1 MTMRFENNLQA
12 PNFTVKNIDILN
24 VSRPQNYK
32 YSHRK
37 GRPKHGFVYTVS
49 GMMRD
54 TFYAGGETH
63 IDVKAGE
70 LVFIPQNC
78 AYTGTY
84 LEENTEIKIVQFDL
98 ADGVLPEYL
107 SRPHKISLPEAEEL
121 IDSFFLPGNSHP
133 FYSLSCMY
141 KLLWH
146 IDAAYSKIPTTYKKL
161 QAALSE
167 ISANY
172 AQSRPISDYAALCGM
187 SEVNFR
193 RLFHKYTGKSPIQH
207 RNDIRLEN
215 ARIMLQSGLYNVS
228 EAAETCGFSSLSFF
242 IRLYK
247 KKYGYT
253 PKKE

>member
-1 MTMRFENNLQA
+1 MRYEYHLQA

-24 VSRPQNYK
+24 VSRPNNYK

-37 GRPKHGFVYTVS
+37 GRPKHGFVYTVR

-63 IDVKAGE
+63 MDIKAGE
-70 LVFIPQNC
+70 LIFIPQSC

-84 LEENTEIKIVQFDL
+84 LGDETEIKIVQFDL
-98 ADGVLPEYL
+98 AEGELPGYL
-107 SRPHKISLPEAEEL
+107 TYPHKIPLPEAGER
-121 IDSFFLPGNSHP
+121 INAFFRPGTNHP
-133 FYSLSCMY
+133 VYYLSCLY
-141 KLLWH
+141 ELLWQ
-146 IDAAYSKIPTTYKKL
+146 IDNAYSKLPSPYKKL
-161 QAALSE
+161 QPALSE
-167 ISANY
+167 IAVHY
-172 AQSRPISDYAALCGM
+172 ADNRPISDYAALCGL

-193 RLFHKYTGKSPIQH
+193 RLFHKYADKSPIQH

-215 ARIMLQSGLYNVS
+215 ARILLQSGEYNVS
-228 EAAETCGFSSLSFF
+228 EAAEACGFSSLSFF

>member
-1 MTMRFENNLQA
+1 MRFENNLQA

-24 VSRPQNYK
+24 VSRPQDYK

-49 GMMRD
+49 GVMRD

-107 SRPHKISLPEAEEL
+107 SYPHKITLPEAEER
-121 IDSFFLPGNSHP
+121 INTFFRPGNNHT
-133 FYSLSCMY
+133 FYYLACMY
-141 KLLWH
+141 KLLWQ
-146 IDAAYSKIPTTYKKL
+146 IDETYSKIPTTYKKL
-161 QAALSE
+161 QTALSD

-172 AQSRPISDYAALCGM
+172 AASRPISEYAALCGM

-215 ARIMLQSGLYNVS
+215 ARIMLQSGQYNVS
-228 EAAETCGFSSLSFF
+228 EAAEACGFSSLSFF